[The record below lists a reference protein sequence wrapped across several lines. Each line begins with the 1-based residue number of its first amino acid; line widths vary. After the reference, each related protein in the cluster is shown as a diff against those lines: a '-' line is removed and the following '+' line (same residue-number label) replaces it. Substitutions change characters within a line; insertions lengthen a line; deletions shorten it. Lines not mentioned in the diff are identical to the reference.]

1 MVEWIG
7 IRYVMCINDNQSMSE
22 SDPVLLDVWVRRQDE
37 GDPPFPPVAHVVP
50 KIHSRVDDRLTIG
63 PNMMSEREVDELFDI
78 LERNLERARAKAKE
92 ELQKE

>member
-1 MVEWIG
+1 
-7 IRYVMCINDNQSMSE
+7 MCTNDNQSMPE

-37 GDPPFPPVAHVVP
+37 GDPPFAPVAHVVP
-50 KIHSRVDDRLTIG
+50 KIHGRVDDRLTIG

-78 LERNLERARAKAKE
+78 LERNLERARAKAKK

>member
-1 MVEWIG
+1 M
-7 IRYVMCINDNQSMSE
+7 
-22 SDPVLLDVWVRRQDE
+22 
-37 GDPPFPPVAHVVP
+37 VP
-50 KIHSRVDDRLTIG
+50 KVHSRVDDRLTIG